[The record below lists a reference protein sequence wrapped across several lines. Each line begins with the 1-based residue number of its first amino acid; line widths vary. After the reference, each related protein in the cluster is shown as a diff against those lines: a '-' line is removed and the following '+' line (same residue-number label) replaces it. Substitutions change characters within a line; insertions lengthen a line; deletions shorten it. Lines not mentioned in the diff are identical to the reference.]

1 MELFPLVGAGSD
13 VLSFQLHPVFG
24 AVSSQVPSGDTMPH
38 FVGPGDK
45 SWDNFKNYFQ
55 TQGLEF
61 SLLSQGARWTA
72 FRGSIPTKTP
82 ALKLKCLFACKP
94 PAAIRN
100 KSTQVAFKQFAKLQ
114 VAGLHC

>member
-1 MELFPLVGAGSD
+1 MSLLTNVAGGFAVTLVRNETQRHSAALKSAGQNPVSLLPLYDSSPA

-24 AVSSQVPSGDTMPH
+24 AVSSQVPSGDTMLR

-61 SLLSQGARWTA
+61 LFLSQGARRTA
-72 FRGSIPTKTP
+72 LETRYRRKRP
-82 ALKLKCLFACKP
+82 L
-94 PAAIRN
+94 
-100 KSTQVAFKQFAKLQ
+100 
-114 VAGLHC
+114 